1 MKIINHIK
9 NVGSK
14 DGDGGGG
21 YRVYLLGPRD
31 SSGGGQLLGCF
42 SGPNDSTGGAGI
54 RED

>member
-9 NVGSK
+9 NVGPK

-42 SGPNDSTGGAGI
+42 LVLMILPVVPG
-54 RED
+54 